1 METQA
6 VAMQTEGAGGGA
18 AGAVDAE
25 ISPQKL
31 AILEVAQVLFTQ
43 QGYEGLSIR
52 DLAQHCGLAK
62 ATIYHHFRDKEDLF
76 FSVLERD
83 LLCLRQRVVDAA
95 ATESTPPA
103 KLRAALRAY
112 AQLLRERRTGMVWNL
127 HENSQLKEHLRGFL
141 QQRIHLV
148 LEPWE
153 AILEEGVAAGNLRP
167 LNTRQ
172 CAFSLLSMVSALAF
186 YETRVEAL
194 EVDPV
199 EHTLDLFINGVIR
212 R

>member
-1 METQA
+1 METHEEVLLVESA
-6 VAMQTEGAGGGA
+6 EGGTDTEM
-18 AGAVDAE
+18 
-25 ISPQKL
+25 SPQKL

-83 LLCLRQRVVDAA
+83 LLCLRARIVQAA
-95 ATESTPPA
+95 ADEEEPLV

-112 AQLLRERRTGMVWNL
+112 GQLLREQRTGMMWNL

-141 QQRIHLV
+141 RQRIHLV

-153 AILEEGVAAGNLRP
+153 AMLEEGVAAGTLRP
-167 LNTRQ
+167 LNARQ

-194 EVDPV
+194 EIDPV

>member
-1 METQA
+1 METQE
-6 VAMQTEGAGGGA
+6 VVLPIEDTAGGA
-18 AGAVDAE
+18 QSAVDAE
-25 ISPQKL
+25 LSPQKL

-83 LLCLRQRVVDAA
+83 LLCLRRRIVDAA
-95 ATESTPPA
+95 ATESAPLA

-112 AQLLRERRTGMVWNL
+112 TQLLREQRTGMMWNL
-127 HENSQLKEHLRGFL
+127 HENSQLKEHLQGFL
-141 QQRIHLV
+141 QQRIQFV

-153 AILEEGVAAGNLRP
+153 AILEEGMAEGILRP
-167 LNTRQ
+167 LNARQ

-186 YETRVEAL
+186 YETRVGAL

-212 R
+212 H